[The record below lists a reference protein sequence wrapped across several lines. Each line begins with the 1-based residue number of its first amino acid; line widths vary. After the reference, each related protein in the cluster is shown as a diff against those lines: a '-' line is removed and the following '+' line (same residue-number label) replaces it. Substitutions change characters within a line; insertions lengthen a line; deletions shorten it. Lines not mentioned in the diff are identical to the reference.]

1 MPKQG
6 LVDTSPRAEAYNSPK
21 VRLGIEESDVI
32 SLQELGRPL
41 REGSGANPR
50 KGDVAGHEL
59 TKHLEYDILQCMAK
73 NRPEVSLAARQET
86 VRIR

>member
-6 LVDTSPRAEAYNSPK
+6 LVDSSPRAETYNPK
-21 VRLGIEESDVI
+21 VRLGTEESDVI

-41 REGSGANPR
+41 RDGSGGNP
-50 KGDVAGHEL
+50 KEGDAAGREL

-86 VRIR
+86 VRTR